1 MSRMSTDRRR
11 SPATITKLWEAGD
24 DFESRAAADQAHDA
38 VRAAIDALDRGE
50 ARVAEVIDGDVV
62 VHEWAKQAVLL
73 WFRFQEL
80 QTIEVGPFEY
90 VDRLPLKHGFQAAG
104 VRVVPG
110 AQARFGSYL
119 GNGVVLM
126 PSYVN
131 IGAYVDDGTMVDT
144 WATVGSC
151 AQIGKRVHLAGGVG
165 IGGVLEPPQ
174 AKPVVIEDDVFIG
187 SRCMIVGGARVRQG
201 REARRRRDPHREHPG
216 HRRRRPARR
225 SRAAT
230 FPTRAVAV
238 QASRPREFA
247 GGTFGLACVLV
258 LRTLA
263 EGEQHDDLQL
273 NDAPARA
280 RHRLVSDAHARPSSS
295 TTRPTCSG

>member
-1 MSRMSTDRRR
+1 VTTDP
-11 SPATITKLWEAGD
+11 SLPATITKLWEAGP
-24 DFESRAAADQAHDA
+24 DFESVLPLEQAYDA
-38 VRAAIDALDRGE
+38 VHAAIGELDRGE
-50 ARVAEVIDGDVV
+50 SRIAEVIDGDVV
-62 VHEWAKQAVLL
+62 VHEWAKQAVSL
-73 WFRFQEL
+73 WFRVRNLEK
-80 QTIEVGPFEY
+80 IDVGPFEY
-90 VDRLPLKHGFQAAG
+90 VDRLPLKHDFQASG
-104 VRVVPG
+104 VRVLPG

-187 SRCMIVGGARVRQG
+187 SRCMIVGGSRVRKG
-201 REARRRRDPHREHPG
+201 AKLGAGVIVTASIPVIDAKTGEEI
-216 HRRRRPARR
+216 
-225 SRAAT
+225 SRGDI
-230 FPTRAVAV
+230 PERAVAV
-238 QASRPREFA
+238 QATRSREFA

-258 LRTLA
+258 LRTL
-263 EGEQHDDLQL
+263 EVGEQHDDLQL
-273 NDAPARA
+273 NDLLRE
-280 RHRLVSDAHARPSSS
+280 HGIES
-295 TTRPTCSG
+295 

>member
-1 MSRMSTDRRR
+1 MSDPTLA
-11 SPATITKLWEAGD
+11 ATITKLWEAG
-24 DFESRAAADQAHDA
+24 ADYPSVLPHAQAHDA
-38 VRAAIDALDRGE
+38 VRAAIGALDRGE

-80 QTIEVGPFEY
+80 AVIEAGPFEY
-90 VDRLPLKHGFQAAG
+90 VDRLPLKHGYRASG

-174 AKPVVIEDDVFIG
+174 AKPVVIEDDAFIG
-187 SRCMIVGGARVRQG
+187 SRCMIVGGARVRRGAMLGAGVILTASIPVIDAQTG
-201 REARRRRDPHREHPG
+201 EEI
-216 HRRRRPARR
+216 
-225 SRAAT
+225 SRGDV
-230 FPTRAVAV
+230 PERAVAV
-238 QASRPREFA
+238 QATRPRDFP

-263 EGEQHDDLQL
+263 EGERHDDLQL
-273 NDAPARA
+273 NALLRE
-280 RHRLVSDAHARPSSS
+280 HGIVS
-295 TTRPTCSG
+295 

>member
-1 MSRMSTDRRR
+1 VTTDP
-11 SPATITKLWEAGD
+11 SLPATITKLWDAGADFASVLPREQAYEAV
-24 DFESRAAADQAHDA
+24 H
-38 VRAAIDALDRGE
+38 AAIGELDRGE
-50 ARVAEVIDGDVV
+50 SRIAEVIDGDVV

-73 WFRFQEL
+73 WFRVREL
-80 QTIEVGPFEY
+80 ETIEAGPFEY
-90 VDRLPLKHGFQAAG
+90 VDRLPLKHDFQASG

-187 SRCMIVGGARVRQG
+187 SRCMIVGGARVRKGAVLGAGVILTASIPIIDAQTG
-201 REARRRRDPHREHPG
+201 EEIARGDVPE
-216 HRRRRPARR
+216 
-225 SRAAT
+225 RAI
-230 FPTRAVAV
+230 AV
-238 QASRPREFA
+238 QASRSREFT

-258 LRTLA
+258 LRTLE
-263 EGEQHDDLQL
+263 EGQKHDDLQL
-273 NDAPARA
+273 NMLLREHGIEP
-280 RHRLVSDAHARPSSS
+280 
-295 TTRPTCSG
+295 

>member
-1 MSRMSTDRRR
+1 LA
-11 SPATITKLWEAGD
+11 ATITKLWEAGV
-24 DFESRAAADQAHDA
+24 DFQSVLPLAQAHDA
-38 VRAAIDALDRGE
+38 VRAAIGALDRGE
-50 ARVAEVIDGDVV
+50 ARVAEVIDGEVV

-80 QTIEVGPFEY
+80 EEIEVGPFEY
-90 VDRLPLKHGFQAAG
+90 VDRIPLKHDYREAG

-119 GNGVVLM
+119 GRGVVLM

-131 IGAYVDDGTMVDT
+131 IGAYVDDDTMVDT

-187 SRCMIVGGARVRQG
+187 SRCMIVGGSRVRRGAKLGAGVILTASIPVIDAQTG
-201 REARRRRDPHREHPG
+201 EEV
-216 HRRRRPARR
+216 
-225 SRAAT
+225 SRGDI
-230 FPTRAVAV
+230 PERAVAV
-238 QASRPREFA
+238 QASRPREFP
-247 GGTFGLACVLV
+247 GGTFGLSCVLV

-263 EGEQHDDLQL
+263 EGEDHDDLQL
-273 NDAPARA
+273 NALLRE
-280 RHRLVSDAHARPSSS
+280 HGIIS
-295 TTRPTCSG
+295 

>member
-1 MSRMSTDRRR
+1 MSTDP
-11 SPATITKLWEAGD
+11 SLPATITKLWEAGA
-24 DFESRAAADQAHDA
+24 DFESVLPHDQAYDA
-38 VRAAIDALDRGE
+38 VHTAIGELDRG
-50 ARVAEVIDGDVV
+50 ASRIAEVVDGDVV

-73 WFRFQEL
+73 WFRVRNLEK
-80 QTIEVGPFEY
+80 IEVGPFEY
-90 VDRLPLKHGFQAAG
+90 VDRLPLKHDFQSSG

-110 AQARFGSYL
+110 AQARFGSFL

-187 SRCMIVGGARVRQG
+187 SRCMIVGGSRVRKGAKLGAGVILTASIPVIDAQSG
-201 REARRRRDPHREHPG
+201 AEI
-216 HRRRRPARR
+216 
-225 SRAAT
+225 SRGDI
-230 FPTRAVAV
+230 PERAVAV
-238 QASRPREFA
+238 QATRPREFA
-247 GGTFGLACVLV
+247 GGSFGLACVLV
-258 LRTLA
+258 LRTL
-263 EGEQHDDLQL
+263 EVGEQHDDLQL
-273 NDAPARA
+273 NDLLRE
-280 RHRLVSDAHARPSSS
+280 HGIES
-295 TTRPTCSG
+295 